1 MDGLREVSL
10 QFLRDLFS
18 FDQAHPLLFTQF
30 YFWAFFA
37 IVLAFLSF
45 FKNKVLMRNA
55 FLFFVSLFFYYKTSG
70 LFLMLLGFTI
80 VYNYFAGR
88 LLPHCK
94 KEFWRNVVVVTSV
107 VVDLSLLCYYKY
119 AYFITDVVNNL
130 FGTSFVVKDWIATFG
145 NSVVGSQAFSVDSI
159 FLPVGISF
167 FIFQAISY
175 VVDVSRGV
183 VPEPAEGPAAELPPS
198 RCASRPIR
206 VNARRQS
213 SAAGTQ
219 QSAGSADVTTSP
231 KPSKHK
237 YGIEPVRNFLDF
249 GFYLSFF
256 PQLVAGPI
264 VRAKEFIPQLRKPF
278 FLGRTQFGFAIFWIL
293 NGLAKKLILSDYL
306 AVNFCDRVFEN
317 PLLYTGFENLTALF
331 GYSLQV
337 YADFSGYTDI
347 ATGVAMLMGFYLPK
361 NFNSPYKAKNA
372 GEFWKRWHI
381 SLSKWLQDYLYI
393 PLGGNRNGTFGSYAI
408 ILGIAFLASA
418 LAGSWW
424 VFGSVL
430 VLTAII
436 AILITFKKSWRKELI
451 SDINR
456 MDTML
461 LGGLWHGASWNFMI
475 WGGLNGLGMLIYR
488 FWASCN
494 AYFKVVVIGLIVAA
508 FGALRHFF
516 GAPVFNLFF
525 WWTMIILFG
534 AVIGMMFHKCRKG
547 KFINWISGA
556 WAVLMTFIFITFTR
570 LFFRSGSNLDPAE
583 ANEKA
588 WNTAKNMV
596 NQIGGS
602 WDWSL
607 VPQMAWQHRSI
618 IIVFIVGM
626 LIHWLPDNFK
636 RRYRIWFAKMPLA
649 LMVLACA
656 IAVFII
662 CQFITADL
670 QSFIYFQF

>member
-1 MDGLREVSL
+1 MAGLKEVSI
-10 QFLRDLFS
+10 QFLKDLFS

-37 IVLAFLSF
+37 IVLAFLCVFRS
-45 FKNKVLMRNA
+45 KVLLRNA

-70 LFLMLLGFTI
+70 LFLMLLGFVI
-80 VYNYFAGR
+80 VYNYFTGR

-94 KEFWRNVVVVTSV
+94 RAFWRKAVVVLSV

-130 FGTSFVVKDWIATFG
+130 FGTSFVVKDWIATAG
-145 NSVVGSQAFSVDSI
+145 NSLAGLQAFSVDSI

-183 VPEPAEGPAAELPPS
+183 IPVGEPVELQRPS
-198 RCASRPIR
+198 
-206 VNARRQS
+206 
-213 SAAGTQ
+213 
-219 QSAGSADVTTSP
+219 
-231 KPSKHK
+231 SKHK

-278 FLGRTQFGFAIFWIL
+278 FLGRTQFGFAVFWIL

-393 PLGGNRNGTFGSYAI
+393 PLGGNRNGTIGSYAI

-436 AILITFKKSWRKELI
+436 ALLILFKKNWRKELI

-488 FWASCN
+488 FWNSCN
-494 AYFKVVVIGLIVAA
+494 AYFKVLVIGLIVLT
-508 FGALRHFF
+508 FGALKYFF

-525 WWTMIILFG
+525 WWTLIIFAG
-534 AVIGMMFHKCRKG
+534 AFIGMLFHKIRRG
-547 KFINWISGA
+547 KAVNWISGA
-556 WAVLMTFIFITFTR
+556 WSVLMTFIFITFTR

-588 WNTAKNMV
+588 WATAKNMV
-596 NQIGGS
+596 NQIGGA

-607 VPQMAWQHRSI
+607 VPKMAWQHRTI
-618 IIVFIVGM
+618 IIVFVVGM
-626 LIHWLPDNFK
+626 LIHWLPENFK

-656 IAVFII
+656 LAVFII

>member
-1 MDGLREVSL
+1 MGLKQVAL
-10 QFLRDLFS
+10 DFLGNLFS

-37 IVLAFLSF
+37 IVLAFLCVFRS
-45 FKNKVLMRNA
+45 KILLRNA
-55 FLFFVSLFFYYKTSG
+55 FIFFASLFFYYKTSG
-70 LFLMLLGFTI
+70 LFLILLGFVI
-80 VYNYFAGR
+80 VYNYFAGL
-88 LLPHCK
+88 LLPHCGRSA
-94 KEFWRNVVVVTSV
+94 WRKTIVVLSV

-119 AYFITDVVNNL
+119 AYFLTDVVNNL
-130 FGTSFVVKDWIATFG
+130 FGTSFIVKDWFAAAGNAIA
-145 NSVVGSQAFSVDSI
+145 GSQAFSVDSI

-175 VVDVSRGV
+175 VVDVSRGM
-183 VPEPAEGPAAELPPS
+183 A
-198 RCASRPIR
+198 
-206 VNARRQS
+206 
-213 SAAGTQ
+213 
-219 QSAGSADVTTSP
+219 
-231 KPSKHK
+231 
-237 YGIEPVRNFLDF
+237 PVRNFLDF

-264 VRAKEFIPQLRKPF
+264 VRAREFIPQLRKPF
-278 FLGRTQFGFAIFWIL
+278 FLGRTQFGFAVFWIL

-317 PLLYTGFENLTALF
+317 PMLYTGFENLTALF

-372 GEFWKRWHI
+372 TEFWRRWHI
-381 SLSKWLQDYLYI
+381 SLSTWLRDYLYI

-424 VFGSVL
+424 VFFSVL
-430 VLTAII
+430 AMTFVIALLII
-436 AILITFKKSWRKELI
+436 FKKGWRKELI

-475 WGGLNGLGMLIYR
+475 WGGLNGLGILIYR
-488 FWASCN
+488 FWNGCN
-494 AYFKVVVIGLIVAA
+494 SYFKVLVIGLVVSV
-508 FGALRHFF
+508 FGALRYYF

-525 WWTMIILFG
+525 WWTLIILAG
-534 AVIGMMFHKCRKG
+534 AFAGMVFHLSRKPG
-547 KFINWISGA
+547 SCTSEGSAIKWIRDS

-588 WNTAKNMV
+588 WSTAKNMV
-596 NQIGGS
+596 NQIGGP

-618 IIVFIVGM
+618 ILVFVIGM
-626 LIHWLPDNFK
+626 LIHWLPDDFK
-636 RRYRIWFAKMPLA
+636 RRYRIWFARMPLV

-656 IAVFII
+656 AAIFVI
-662 CQFITADL
+662 CQFVTADL